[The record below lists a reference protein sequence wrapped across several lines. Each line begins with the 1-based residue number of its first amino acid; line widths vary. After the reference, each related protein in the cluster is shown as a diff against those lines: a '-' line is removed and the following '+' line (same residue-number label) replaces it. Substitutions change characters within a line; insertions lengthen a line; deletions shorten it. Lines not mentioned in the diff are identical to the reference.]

1 MKFNLETNGQTF
13 TVTTRTD
20 KNATSN
26 YDTILYVS
34 ENNLVVAGC
43 TVKKST
49 PKNEVEEAAKKCISM
64 YLTTNYFTV

>member
-26 YDTILYVS
+26 YDTQLTVS
-34 ENNLVVAGC
+34 EKNNAVAGC
-43 TVKKST
+43 TVKKTT
-49 PKNEVEEAAKKCISM
+49 PKNEVEAAAKKCAMM